1 MGPHLPVAKPG
12 VHRFDENYM
21 NEENLP
27 MPGTSTDSPGD
38 IRAEEILAALDE
50 DQRAVALATR
60 GPVCVIAGAGTGK
73 TRAITH
79 RIAYAAAIGTMDPQ
93 KVLAITFTARA
104 AGEMRV
110 RLRGLGV
117 PMVAA
122 RTIHAAALKQ
132 LIYFWPSVF
141 GGKTPD
147 LITTKSSFLGEA
159 INRAGLSDTLRA
171 TSRELMRDI
180 ASEIEWAKVSEVAP
194 EDFLLEIEQRV
205 QKPRINAEQLAKVYM
220 AYESVK
226 KQELAIDFEDVLLL
240 TAAMIEEERDVRER
254 VQDQYRYFTID
265 EYQDI
270 SPIQQR
276 LINAWIGTRQDI
288 CVVGD
293 PAQTIYSFAGATPIF
308 LNSFTKKYPEAEV
321 IRLSTGYRSTPEIT
335 FAANAL
341 LRHGAM
347 GQELVAINSHGKK
360 PSVDAYSDES
370 AEIAGVLAQITDLLK
385 TGTQAQEIAI
395 LARTNNQL
403 KGIEREMNRLGLPYQ
418 LRNTERFFDRQDV
431 RDFLKVVRQASVIPT
446 EGVHWFDEMRTLS
459 QPFLTGESIDGIAAL
474 LHLARELDAD
484 PSFSPKTLRS
494 YIREVE
500 DRVQQN
506 NPPTMPVVTLATL
519 HAAKGL
525 EWERVFLIGASE
537 GILPLENGATGQ
549 SDAVINEERRL
560 FYVGMTRA
568 KVDLHISHRQN
579 PSRFL
584 HESGLLA

>member
-1 MGPHLPVAKPG
+1 MSQEA
-12 VHRFDENYM
+12 
-21 NEENLP
+21 
-27 MPGTSTDSPGD
+27 SA
-38 IRAEEILAALDE
+38 IRAEEILAALDA
-50 DQRAVALATR
+50 DQRAVALASR

-79 RIAYAAAIGTMDPQ
+79 RIAYATSIGTMDPQ
-93 KVLAITFTARA
+93 KVLALTFTSRA
-104 AGEMRV
+104 AGEMRT
-110 RLRGLGV
+110 RLRALGV
-117 PMVAA
+117 PTVAA

-132 LIYFWPSVF
+132 LVYFWPSVF
-141 GGKTPD
+141 GGRVPELMTAKAGF
-147 LITTKSSFLGEA
+147 IGEA
-159 INRAGLSDTLRA
+159 INRAGLSGELRV

-180 ASEIEWAKVSEVAP
+180 ASEIEWAKVSQVAP
-194 EDFLLEIEQRV
+194 EDFVNEIAKRS
-205 QKPRINAEQLAKVYM
+205 QKPRVSTEKLAQVYT

-240 TAAMIEEERDVRER
+240 TAAMLEEERTVRER

-270 SPIQQR
+270 SPVQQR
-276 LINAWIGTRQDI
+276 LINAWLGSRQDI

-293 PAQTIYSFAGATPIF
+293 PAQTIYSFAGATPVF
-308 LNSFTKKYPEAEV
+308 LNSFTQRFPDAEV

-347 GQELVAINSHGKK
+347 GQELVALNDHGTK
-360 PSVDAYSDES
+360 PSVDGYANED
-370 AEIAGVLAQITDLLK
+370 AEIAGVLAQITELLN

-403 KGIEREMNRLGLPYQ
+403 KGVERAMNEAGLPYQ
-418 LRNTERFFDRQDV
+418 VRSTERFFDRQDV
-431 RDFLKVVRQASVIPT
+431 RDFLKEVRRASVLPT
-446 EGVHWFDEMRTLS
+446 EGVSWIDELRTLA

-484 PSFSPKTLRS
+484 NNFAPKTLRS
-494 YIREVE
+494 YLREIE

-506 NPPTMPVVTLATL
+506 NPPTMPVITLATL

-537 GILPLENGATGQ
+537 GILPLDEQ
-549 SDAVINEERRL
+549 IDEERRL

-584 HESGLLA
+584 REAGLLA